1 MKNRDV
7 LYMASLSLGFLIF
20 LIVSGIWAESSN
32 NLNMRLQ
39 KESIKI
45 DSEKSIEMKKTNE
58 KIKELK
64 LKKLDSLKDEEEEIL
79 NNEIKEPEIK
89 HSNLRKHFKLVKL
102 KAIKKFKDA
111 RNAWKAD
118 PYISKKEKKLLISQL
133 SKVLFENPKDIPK
146 ETEEDINKQKELNL
160 AIKNLETDFKKLESN
175 LALSEGQKKQKV
187 MELLNNFLN

>member
-58 KIKELK
+58 K
-64 LKKLDSLKDEEEEIL
+64 
-79 NNEIKEPEIK
+79 
-89 HSNLRKHFKLVKL
+89 
-102 KAIKKFKDA
+102 
-111 RNAWKAD
+111 
-118 PYISKKEKKLLISQL
+118 
-133 SKVLFENPKDIPK
+133 
-146 ETEEDINKQKELNL
+146 T
-160 AIKNLETDFKKLESN
+160 
-175 LALSEGQKKQKV
+175 
-187 MELLNNFLN
+187 